1 MNPSQYYGILRIV
14 LPAAIAFV
22 VGKGWIT
29 QDMVTEIIGVL
40 AAIVGASGVSVA
52 ANTTSS
58 LAQTVASTKDSEGQ
72 PAVKVLVSPT
82 APASLLQLASDTSV
96 PEIVHAASV
105 APAAPPP
112 KDPIYPPPDRGPYE
126 TRRRQS

>member
-14 LPAAIAFV
+14 LPAAIAFI
-22 VGKGWIT
+22 VGKGWVT

-58 LAQTVASTKDSEGQ
+58 LAQTVAATKTSDGG
-72 PAVKVLVSPT
+72 PAVKVLVQPD
-82 APASLLQLASDTSV
+82 APVGLLDLASDDKV
-96 PEIVHAASV
+96 PQIVHAVSV
-105 APAAPPP
+105 MPTAPPP
-112 KDPIYPPPDRGPYE
+112 KDPIYPPPDPSLYR
-126 TRRRQS
+126 TRRQS